1 MMMYERRRVLMTGG
15 GLYRVFK
22 EGIARINGEITRS
35 NGLTVGN
42 RIRVVTG
49 GYLSVKMDFTPY
61 KTLNFELSMLMD
73 NETNGITFGWGD
85 SDTTYFANDL
95 KNTAETVIKSFN
107 ISNVSGEKYINIENA
122 NAIGNTDAYIH
133 NIWLGV

>member
-35 NGLTVGN
+35 DGLTVGN
-42 RIRVVTG
+42 RIGVSPS

-61 KTLNFELSMLMD
+61 KTLNFELSMVMD
-73 NETNGITFGWGD
+73 TETNGLKFGWGN
-85 SDTTYFANDL
+85 SDTTYSAKEL
-95 KNTAETVIKSFN
+95 KNTAETSIKSFD
-107 ISNVSGEKYINIENA
+107 ISKVSGERYINIETA
-122 NAIGNTDAYIH
+122 GVGNNTAFIH

>member
-35 NGLTVGN
+35 NGLNVGN
-42 RIRVVTG
+42 RIVVSAG

-73 NETNGITFGWGD
+73 NETNGIEFGWGD
-85 SDTTYFANDL
+85 SDTTFFANEL
-95 KNTAETVIKSFN
+95 KNTAETSIKSFD
-107 ISNVSGEKYINIENA
+107 ISKVSGEKYINIENA
-122 NAIGNTDAYIH
+122 NAVGNTDAFIH

>member
-35 NGLTVGN
+35 YGLTVGN
-42 RIRVVTG
+42 RISVSSG

-73 NETNGITFGWGD
+73 NETNGIKFGWGD

-95 KNTAETVIKSFN
+95 KNTAETSIKSFD
-107 ISNVSGEKYINIENA
+107 ISKVSGERYINIKNSGA
-122 NAIGNTDAYIH
+122 VGNTTAFIH

>member
-35 NGLTVGN
+35 YGLTVGN
-42 RIRVVTG
+42 RIGVSPS

-61 KTLNFELSMLMD
+61 KTLNFELSMMMD
-73 NETNGITFGWGD
+73 TETNGIKFGWGD

-95 KNTAETVIKSFN
+95 KNTAETSIKSFN
-107 ISNVSGEKYINIENA
+107 ISNISGERYINIETA
-122 NAIGNTDAYIH
+122 GVGNNTAFIH

>member
-73 NETNGITFGWGD
+73 NETNGIKFGWGD
-85 SDTTYFANDL
+85 SDTTFYANET

>member
-35 NGLTVGN
+35 DGLTVGN

-73 NETNGITFGWGD
+73 TETNGVKFGWGD
-85 SDTTYFANDL
+85 SDTTFYANET

-107 ISNVSGEKYINIENA
+107 ISNVNGERYINIENA
-122 NAIGNTDAYIH
+122 GVGNTTAFIH

>member
-35 NGLTVGN
+35 DGLTVGN
-42 RIRVVTG
+42 RISVSAG
-49 GYLSVKMDFTPY
+49 GYLSVKIDFTPY

-73 NETNGITFGWGD
+73 TETNGVTFGFGD
-85 SDTTYFANDL
+85 SDTTFSANET
-95 KNTAETVIKSFN
+95 KNTAETSVKSFN
-107 ISNVSGEKYINIENA
+107 ISNVSGERYINIENA
-122 NAIGNTDAYIH
+122 GVVGNTNAYIH

>member
-35 NGLTVGN
+35 DGLIVSD
-42 RIRVVTG
+42 RIG
-49 GYLSVKMDFTPY
+49 ISPSGYLSVKMDFTPY
-61 KTLNFELSMLMD
+61 KTLNFELSMSMD
-73 NETNGITFGWGD
+73 TETYGINFGWGD
-85 SDTTYFANDL
+85 SDTTFSANET
-95 KNTAETVIKSFN
+95 KNTAETSIKSFN
-107 ISNVSGEKYINIENA
+107 ISNVSGEKYINIKTA
-122 NAIGNTDAYIH
+122 GVGNTTAFIH

>member
-35 NGLTVGN
+35 YGLIVSDSIG
-42 RIRVVTG
+42 VSPS

-61 KTLNFELSMLMD
+61 KTLNFELSMTMD
-73 NETNGITFGWGD
+73 TETYGVNFGWGN
-85 SDTTYFANDL
+85 SDTTFFANET
-95 KNTAETVIKSFN
+95 KNTAEKSVKSFN
-107 ISNVSGEKYINIENA
+107 ISSVSGERYINIETA
-122 NAIGNTDAYIH
+122 GVGNNTAFIH

>member
-1 MMMYERRRVLMTGG
+1 MMTYERRRVLMTGG

-35 NGLTVGN
+35 YGLTVGN
-42 RIRVVTG
+42 GIRVEAG

-61 KTLNFELSMLMD
+61 KTLNFELSMAMD
-73 NETNGITFGWGD
+73 TETNGVNFGWGN
-85 SDTTYFANDL
+85 SDTTFSANEL
-95 KNTAETVIKSFN
+95 KNTAGKSVKSFD
-107 ISNVSGEKYINIENA
+107 ISKVSGERYINIENSGA
-122 NAIGNTDAYIH
+122 VGNTSAYIY

>member
-35 NGLTVGN
+35 DGLTVGN

-49 GYLSVKMDFTPY
+49 GYLSVKMDLTPY
-61 KTLNFELSMLMD
+61 KKHNFELSMLMD
-73 NETNGITFGWGD
+73 TETPGIKFGWGD

-95 KNTAETVIKSFN
+95 KNTAETSIKSFD
-107 ISNVSGEKYINIENA
+107 ISKVSGEKYINIENA
-122 NAIGNTDAYIH
+122 NAIGNTNAYIH

>member
-35 NGLTVGN
+35 DGLTVGN
-42 RIRVVTG
+42 RIRVVTS

-73 NETNGITFGWGD
+73 NETNGIKFGWGD
-85 SDTTYFANDL
+85 SDTTFYANEL
-95 KNTAETVIKSFN
+95 KNTAETSVKSFD
-107 ISNVSGEKYINIENA
+107 ISKVSGEKYINIKNSGA
-122 NAIGNTDAYIH
+122 VGNTTANIH

>member
-35 NGLTVGN
+35 DGLTVGN
-42 RIRVVTG
+42 RIGVSPS

-61 KTLNFELSMLMD
+61 KTLNFELSMMMD
-73 NETNGITFGWGD
+73 TETNGIKFGWGD

-95 KNTAETVIKSFN
+95 KNTAETSIKSFD
-107 ISNVSGEKYINIENA
+107 ISKVSGERYINIETA
-122 NAIGNTDAYIH
+122 GVGNNTAFIH

>member
-1 MMMYERRRVLMTGG
+1 MMTYERRRVLMTGG

-42 RIRVVTG
+42 RISVSSS

-61 KTLNFELSMLMD
+61 KTLNFELSMMMD
-73 NETNGITFGWGD
+73 TETNGITFGYGN
-85 SDTTYFANDL
+85 SDTTFLANET
-95 KNTAETVIKSFN
+95 KNTAEESVKSFN
-107 ISNVSGEKYINIENA
+107 ISNVSGEIYINIKNSGA
-122 NAIGNTDAYIH
+122 VGNTTAFIH

>member
-35 NGLTVGN
+35 YGLTVGN
-42 RIRVVTG
+42 IIRVSAG

-61 KTLNFELSMLMD
+61 KTLNFEVSMLMD
-73 NETNGITFGWGD
+73 NETNGVKFGWGN

-95 KNTAETVIKSFN
+95 KNTAETSVKSFD
-107 ISNVSGEKYINIENA
+107 ISKVSGERYINIKNSDA
-122 NAIGNTDAYIH
+122 VGNYSAFIH

>member
-35 NGLTVGN
+35 DGLNVGN
-42 RIRVVTG
+42 RIGIAAG

-61 KTLNFELSMLMD
+61 KTLNFELSMVMD
-73 NETNGITFGWGD
+73 TETNGVNFGWGN
-85 SDTTYFANDL
+85 SDTTFSANEL
-95 KNTAETVIKSFN
+95 KSTAGTSIKSFD
-107 ISNVSGEKYINIENA
+107 IANVSGERYINIKNSGAVGNYSA
-122 NAIGNTDAYIH
+122 NIH

>member
-35 NGLTVGN
+35 DGLTVGN
-42 RIRVVTG
+42 RIGVSPS

-61 KTLNFELSMLMD
+61 KTLNFELSMSMD
-73 NETNGITFGWGD
+73 TETYGINFGWGN
-85 SDTTYFANDL
+85 SDTTFSANKT
-95 KNTAETVIKSFN
+95 KNTAETSVKSFD
-107 ISNVSGEKYINIENA
+107 ISKVSGERYINIETA
-122 NAIGNTDAYIH
+122 GVGNNTAFIH

>member
-35 NGLTVGN
+35 YGLIVSD
-42 RIRVVTG
+42 RIGVSPS

-61 KTLNFELSMLMD
+61 KTLNFELSMVMD
-73 NETNGITFGWGD
+73 TETNGVNFGWGD
-85 SDTTYFANDL
+85 SDTTFSANET
-95 KNTAETVIKSFN
+95 KNTAETSIKSFD
-107 ISNVSGEKYINIENA
+107 ISNVSGERYINIKTA
-122 NAIGNTDAYIH
+122 GVGNNTAFIH

>member
-35 NGLTVGN
+35 YGLTVGN
-42 RIRVVTG
+42 RIGVSPG

-61 KTLNFELSMLMD
+61 KTLNFELSMSMD
-73 NETNGITFGWGD
+73 TETYGINFGWGN
-85 SDTTYFANDL
+85 SDTTFSANET
-95 KNTAETVIKSFN
+95 KNTAETSIKSFN
-107 ISNVSGEKYINIENA
+107 ISNVSGERYINIETA
-122 NAIGNTDAYIH
+122 GVGNNTAFIH

>member
-35 NGLTVGN
+35 DGLTVGN
-42 RIRVVTG
+42 RITVSAG

-61 KTLNFELSMLMD
+61 KTLNFELSISMD
-73 NETNGITFGWGD
+73 TETYGINFGWGN
-85 SDTTYFANDL
+85 SDTTFSANKT
-95 KNTAETVIKSFN
+95 KNTAETSVKSFD
-107 ISNVSGEKYINIENA
+107 ISKVSGEKYINIENA
-122 NAIGNTDAYIH
+122 NAVGNTDAYIH

>member
-35 NGLTVGN
+35 YELTVGN
-42 RIRVVTG
+42 RISVSSG

-61 KTLNFELSMLMD
+61 KTLNFELSMMMD
-73 NETNGITFGWGD
+73 TETYGINFGWGN
-85 SDTTYFANDL
+85 SDTTFSANKT
-95 KNTAETVIKSFN
+95 KNTAETSIKSFN
-107 ISNVSGEKYINIENA
+107 ISNVSGEKYINIETA
-122 NAIGNTDAYIH
+122 GVGNNTAFIH

>member
-35 NGLTVGN
+35 DGLTVGD
-42 RIRVVTG
+42 RIGVSQG

-61 KTLNFELSMLMD
+61 KTLNFELSMSMD
-73 NETNGITFGWGD
+73 TQTRGINFGWGNN
-85 SDTTYFANDL
+85 DTTFSANET
-95 KNTAETVIKSFN
+95 KNTAETSIKSFN
-107 ISNVSGEKYINIENA
+107 ISSVSGERYINIENA
-122 NAIGNTDAYIH
+122 GVVGNTPAFIH

>member
-35 NGLTVGN
+35 DGLTVGN
-42 RIRVVTG
+42 RISVSPS

-61 KTLNFELSMLMD
+61 KTLNFELSMVMD
-73 NETNGITFGWGD
+73 TETNGVNFGWGN
-85 SDTTYFANDL
+85 SDTTFSANKT
-95 KNTAETVIKSFN
+95 KNTAETSIKSFD
-107 ISNVSGEKYINIENA
+107 ISNVSGEKYINIETA
-122 NAIGNTDAYIH
+122 GVGNNTAFIH

>member
-1 MMMYERRRVLMTGG
+1 MTGG

-35 NGLTVGN
+35 NGLAVGN

-61 KTLNFELSMLMD
+61 KTLNFELSMLTD
-73 NETNGITFGWGD
+73 NETNGISFGWGD
-85 SDTTYFANDL
+85 SDTTFYANET

-107 ISNVSGEKYINIENA
+107 ISNVSGEKYINIENSGA
-122 NAIGNTDAYIH
+122 VGNTTANIH

>member
-35 NGLTVGN
+35 DGLTVGN
-42 RIRVVTG
+42 RISVSPG

-61 KTLNFELSMLMD
+61 KTLNFELSMSMD
-73 NETNGITFGWGD
+73 TETYGINFGWGN
-85 SDTTYFANDL
+85 SDTTFSANET
-95 KNTAETVIKSFN
+95 KNTAETSIKSFN
-107 ISNVSGEKYINIENA
+107 ISNVSGERYINIETA
-122 NAIGNTDAYIH
+122 GVGNNTAFIH

>member
-35 NGLTVGN
+35 YGLTVGN
-42 RIRVVTG
+42 GISVEAG

-61 KTLNFELSMLMD
+61 KTLNFELSMAID
-73 NETNGITFGWGD
+73 TETSGVNFGWGN
-85 SDTTYFANDL
+85 SDTTFSANET
-95 KNTAETVIKSFN
+95 KNTAGKSVKSFD
-107 ISNVSGEKYINIENA
+107 ISKVSGEKYINIENA
-122 NAIGNTDAYIH
+122 NAVGNTDAFIH

>member
-1 MMMYERRRVLMTGG
+1 MMTYERRRVLMTGG

-35 NGLTVGN
+35 YGLTVGN
-42 RIRVVTG
+42 RIVVEAG

-61 KTLNFELSMLMD
+61 KTLNFELSMMMD
-73 NETNGITFGWGD
+73 TETNGISFGYGD
-85 SDTTYFANDL
+85 SDTTFLANET
-95 KNTAETVIKSFN
+95 KNTAEESVKSFD
-107 ISNVSGEKYINIENA
+107 ISKVNGERYINIKNSDA
-122 NAIGNTDAYIH
+122 VGNTSAYIY

>member
-35 NGLTVGN
+35 YGLNVGN
-42 RIRVVTG
+42 GIRVEAG

-61 KTLNFELSMLMD
+61 KTLNFELSMAMD
-73 NETNGITFGWGD
+73 TETNGVNFGWGN
-85 SDTTYFANDL
+85 SDTTFSANET
-95 KNTAETVIKSFN
+95 KNTAGKSVKSFD
-107 ISNVSGEKYINIENA
+107 ISKVSGERYINIENA
-122 NAIGNTDAYIH
+122 GVVGNTSAYIY

>member
-35 NGLTVGN
+35 YGLTVGN
-42 RIRVVTG
+42 RIRVSAG

-61 KTLNFELSMLMD
+61 KTLNFELSMSMD
-73 NETNGITFGWGD
+73 TETYGINFGWGN
-85 SDTTYFANDL
+85 SDTTFSANET
-95 KNTAETVIKSFN
+95 KNTAETSIKSFN
-107 ISNVSGEKYINIENA
+107 ISNVSGERYINIETA
-122 NAIGNTDAYIH
+122 GVGNNTAFIH

>member
-35 NGLTVGN
+35 DGLTVGN
-42 RIRVVTG
+42 RIGVSPS

-61 KTLNFELSMLMD
+61 KTLNFELSMSMD
-73 NETNGITFGWGD
+73 TETYGINFGWGN
-85 SDTTYFANDL
+85 SDTTFSANKT
-95 KNTAETVIKSFN
+95 KNTAETSIKSFD
-107 ISNVSGEKYINIENA
+107 ISKVSGERYINIETA
-122 NAIGNTDAYIH
+122 GVGNNTAFIH

>member
-35 NGLTVGN
+35 DGLIVSD
-42 RIRVVTG
+42 RIG
-49 GYLSVKMDFTPY
+49 ISPSGYLSVKMDFTPY
-61 KTLNFELSMLMD
+61 KTLNFELTMAMD
-73 NETNGITFGWGD
+73 TETSGVKYGWGN
-85 SDTTYFANDL
+85 SDTTYSANEFKSTD
-95 KNTAETVIKSFN
+95 KIVIKSFD
-107 ISNVSGEKYINIENA
+107 ISKVSGEKYINIENLGA
-122 NAIGNTDAYIH
+122 VGNTTAYIH

>member
-35 NGLTVGN
+35 NGLNVSN
-42 RIRVVTG
+42 RIRFLTG

-73 NETNGITFGWGD
+73 NETNGVKFGWGN
-85 SDTTYFANDL
+85 SDTTFYANET
-95 KNTAETVIKSFN
+95 KNTAETVIKSFD
-107 ISNVSGEKYINIENA
+107 ISKVSGEKYINIENA
-122 NAIGNTDAYIH
+122 NSIGNTDAYIH

>member
-73 NETNGITFGWGD
+73 NETNGINFGWGD
-85 SDTTYFANDL
+85 SDTTFYANET
-95 KNTAETVIKSFN
+95 KNTAETVIKSFD
-107 ISNVSGEKYINIENA
+107 ISKISGEKYINIENA
-122 NAIGNTDAYIH
+122 NAVGNTDAFIH

>member
-35 NGLTVGN
+35 DGLTVGN
-42 RIRVVTG
+42 RIGVSPS

-61 KTLNFELSMLMD
+61 KTLNFELSMSMD
-73 NETNGITFGWGD
+73 TETYGINFGWGN
-85 SDTTYFANDL
+85 SDTTFSANET
-95 KNTAETVIKSFN
+95 KNTAETSIKSLN
-107 ISNVSGEKYINIENA
+107 ISNVSGEKYINIETA
-122 NAIGNTDAYIH
+122 GVGNNTAFIH
-133 NIWLGV
+133 NIWRGV

>member
-35 NGLTVGN
+35 DDITVGN
-42 RIRVVTG
+42 IIRVEAG

-61 KTLNFELSMLMD
+61 KTLNFELSLAFD
-73 NETNGITFGWGD
+73 TETNGLKFGWGN
-85 SDTTYFANDL
+85 SDTTYRANSL
-95 KNTAETVIKSFN
+95 KTTAETSIKSFN
-107 ISNVSGEKYINIENA
+107 ILNVSGERYINIENA
-122 NAIGNTDAYIH
+122 GVVGNYGAFIH

>member
-35 NGLTVGN
+35 HGITVGN
-42 RIRVVTG
+42 RIGVSPS

-61 KTLNFELSMLMD
+61 KTLNFELSLAMD
-73 NETNGITFGWGD
+73 TETYGINFGWGN
-85 SDTTYFANDL
+85 SDTTFSANET
-95 KNTAETVIKSFN
+95 KNTAETSVKSFD
-107 ISNVSGEKYINIENA
+107 ISNVNGERYINIKTA
-122 NAIGNTDAYIH
+122 GVGNTTAFIH

>member
-1 MMMYERRRVLMTGG
+1 MTGG

-35 NGLTVGN
+35 DGLTVGN
-42 RIRVVTG
+42 RISVSAG

-61 KTLNFELSMLMD
+61 KTLNFELSMSMD
-73 NETNGITFGWGD
+73 TETYGINFGWGN
-85 SDTTYFANDL
+85 SDTTFSANKT
-95 KNTAETVIKSFN
+95 KNTAETSIKSFN
-107 ISNVSGEKYINIENA
+107 ISNVSGERYINIETA
-122 NAIGNTDAYIH
+122 GVGNNTAFIH

>member
-1 MMMYERRRVLMTGG
+1 MTGG

-35 NGLTVGN
+35 YGLNVGN
-42 RIRVVTG
+42 RIGVSPS

-61 KTLNFELSMLMD
+61 KTLNFELSMMMD
-73 NETNGITFGWGD
+73 TETNGVNFGWGN
-85 SDTTYFANDL
+85 SDTTFSANEL
-95 KNTAETVIKSFN
+95 KNTAETSIKSFN
-107 ISNVSGEKYINIENA
+107 ISNVSGERYINIETA
-122 NAIGNTDAYIH
+122 GVGNNTAFIH

>member
-35 NGLTVGN
+35 DGLTVGN
-42 RIRVVTG
+42 RIGVSAG

-61 KTLNFELSMLMD
+61 KTLNFELSMSMD
-73 NETNGITFGWGD
+73 TETYGINFGWGN
-85 SDTTYFANDL
+85 SDTTFSANET
-95 KNTAETVIKSFN
+95 KNTAETSIKSFN
-107 ISNVSGEKYINIENA
+107 ISNVSGEKYINIETA
-122 NAIGNTDAYIH
+122 GVGNTTAFIH